1 MWKQIQLDENLYEG
15 TTPEGYH
22 YRDIRIEGC
31 KNPNAPWTYEDLA
44 VVTGVLQGK
53 DVKISIKYK
62 TKTLKENEQFNQCI
76 EEAKDILNKD
86 LGLLYKALESYKKHE
101 GEHSICKQDTEDNS
115 VCLNMESED
124 IKISITG
131 PTKIPFWNHDLKI
144 EAAIALLET
153 VDFKDFAENN
163 EADLFFDKM
172 EELQELLNSLRS

>member
-15 TTPEGYH
+15 TTPDGYH

-31 KNPNAPWTYEDLA
+31 KNPNEPWTYEDLA
-44 VVTGVLQGK
+44 VVTGVLQGQ

-62 TKTLKENEQFNQCI
+62 TKTLKENEQFNKCI
-76 EEAKDILNKD
+76 EEAKDILNND
-86 LGLLYKALESYKKHE
+86 LGLLCRALEFYKEHE
-101 GEHSICKQDTEDNS
+101 EGHSVPTQKTGDNS
-115 VCLNMESED
+115 ACLNMESGD
-124 IKISITG
+124 LKISITG
-131 PTKIPFWNHDLKI
+131 PTKIPFWKHDLKI

-172 EELQELLNSLRS
+172 EELQELLNSLRL